1 MSDMAFY
8 YANLTAGILLGI
20 VGQLALK
27 SAAVEATTIITQ
39 FLNPLTMIGFA
50 LYVVAAICYI
60 LALRKIPVSTAMPSV
75 AASYAVVT
83 VLAHY
88 LWNEPL
94 GWHQIAGIIMIGSGV
109 LLIHQH

>member
-1 MSDMAFY
+1 MSDMGFY

-27 SAAVEATTIITQ
+27 SAAVEATTITTQ

-60 LALRKIPVSTAMPSV
+60 LALRKIPVSTAFPSV
-75 AASYAVVT
+75 AASYAVVA
-83 VLAHY
+83 VLAHF

-94 GWHQIAGIIMIGSGV
+94 GWHQIAGILLIGSGV